1 MHAERIILEHQSIDV
16 HPKTPFRVHVMMD
29 KYPNKPFQMHD
40 RMDAYP
46 NTPFWTHIIMD
57 MYPKMPFWVH
67 DKTNDYKMK
76 LTLNDMVLDDNLML
90 AMR

>member
-1 MHAERIILEHQSIDV
+1 
-16 HPKTPFRVHVMMD
+16 
-29 KYPNKPFQMHD
+29 MHD